1 MSTETLMAPAQT
13 STRITNCQCCGSEDL
28 RIFYR
33 TAAVPVNSCIL
44 FDDPAAA
51 KQYPTGKI
59 TLAFCNGCGFIGNID
74 FDPALARYTSAYEE
88 QQSFSPRFNTFALEL
103 AQSLIDRFELRN
115 KTVLEIG
122 CGKGDFLNLL
132 CQLGPNR
139 GIGIDPTYIPG
150 RNNDEQ
156 ARVIFIVDFYAEH
169 HKKYRAD
176 LICCR
181 HTLEHIS
188 DTAAFMKIVRDSV
201 RDRMDT
207 VISFELPDVVRV
219 LDETAFWDIYYEHC
233 SYFSLGSLAR
243 LFRTTGFEVIH
254 LAKAYDDQYLLL
266 DARPANGQQAETL
279 SNEES
284 VEQLSALVTQFQERW
299 DSQVSHWK
307 KTIGEIRASG
317 KRLAIWGSGSKCVA
331 FLSTLGIADQVEA
344 IVDINPYRQ
353 GKYLPGSGKRI
364 MVPAYLKEYRPD
376 VVIAMNPIYREEIRR
391 DLDAMGLHPELS
403 AV

>member
-1 MSTETLMAPAQT
+1 MSTETLMAPT
-13 STRITNCQCCGSEDL
+13 SAITRTKNCQCCGSEDL

-33 TAAVPVNSCIL
+33 TSAVPVNSCIL
-44 FDDPAAA
+44 FDDPATA
-51 KQYPTGKI
+51 KRYPTGKI
-59 TLAFCNGCGFIGNID
+59 TLAFCNGCGFIGNVD
-74 FDPALARYTSAYEE
+74 FDPEMAKYTSAYEE

-103 AQSLIDRFELRN
+103 AQSLIDRFDLRN

-139 GIGIDPTYIPG
+139 GIGIDPSYIPG
-150 RNNDEQ
+150 RNSDGPD
-156 ARVIFIVDFYAEH
+156 RVIFIVDFYAER
-169 HKKYRAD
+169 HKKYKAD

-181 HTLEHIS
+181 HTLEHIF

-219 LDETAFWDIYYEHC
+219 LNETAFWDIYYEHC
-233 SYFSLGSLAR
+233 SYFSPGSLAR
-243 LFRTTGFEVIH
+243 LFRKTGFEVIH
-254 LAKAYDDQYLLL
+254 LAGAYDNQYLLL
-266 DARPANGQQAETL
+266 DAKPTNGIQTETRDE
-279 SNEES
+279 EES
-284 VEQLSALVTQFQERW
+284 VAELSKLVTQFQERW

-307 KTIGEIRASG
+307 KMIEEIQANG

-364 MVPAYLKEYRPD
+364 MAPAYLKEYRPD
-376 VVIAMNPIYREEIRR
+376 VVIAMNPIYRDEIRR
-391 DLDAMGLHPELS
+391 DLDAMGLSPELT